1 MALVWIPSNMRH
13 LTGGQSRI
21 RVEGST
27 LADIISSL
35 EVSYPGIR
43 DVLVRDDLI
52 KDEIAVAIDGEQGH
66 QGLFQEVDDSSEV
79 HFIPMVAGG

>member
-13 LTGGQSRI
+13 LTGGESRI

-35 EVSYPGIR
+35 EANFPGVR
-43 DVLVRDDLI
+43 EELVRDNLI

-66 QGLFQEVDDSSEV
+66 QGLFQEIDDSSEI